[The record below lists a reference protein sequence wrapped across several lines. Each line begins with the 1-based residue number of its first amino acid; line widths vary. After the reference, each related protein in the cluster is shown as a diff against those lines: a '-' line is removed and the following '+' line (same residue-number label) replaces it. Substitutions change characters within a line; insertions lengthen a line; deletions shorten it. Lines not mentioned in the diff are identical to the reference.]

1 VSLDEIMSILW
12 RLLSVVVL
20 VGLNGFFVAAEFAI
34 VKIRDTQLQPLINRH
49 HRRAKMAG
57 RIVKNLDASLS
68 ATQLGITLSSLG
80 LGWIGEPVFASLL
93 EPVMTWFSIE
103 SPEVRHSISF
113 AVGFTIITFLHIVLG
128 ELAPKSMAI
137 TKPLPVTL
145 WIAYPLHWFNVISF
159 PFIWALNKTSL
170 ALLRQVG
177 IEPASEGEMAH
188 SEEELRLLLTPTQR
202 HGTSGGARRDIVLN
216 AFDLR
221 QRVAREV
228 MRPRREIVALDTAA
242 ALVHGLEVAEQTR
255 FSRLPVVENGNL
267 DRALGFI
274 HVKDLFA
281 ARDKAQTVRDLLPH
295 AKKLVYVP
303 ETARLERLLQIFLER
318 KVHMALVV
326 DEYGGTVG
334 LVTLENILEELV
346 GQIQDEFDQE
356 KPLLVKKDE
365 STWLVDGALPLHDL
379 AELVGEPLSEEG
391 VTTASGW
398 VTHKLGGFP
407 KHDDMIRVGPH
418 ELRVEE
424 MDGARVARL
433 RLIKTPGT
441 ELMGKMEKTS
451 ER

>member
-1 VSLDEIMSILW
+1 MISIFW

-20 VGLNGFFVAAEFAI
+20 VALNGFFVAAEFAI

-49 HRRAKMAG
+49 HRRARMAG
-57 RIVKNLDASLS
+57 RIVRNLDASLS

-80 LGWIGEPVFASLL
+80 LGWIGEPVFAALL
-93 EPVMTWFSIE
+93 DPLMKWFQID

-128 ELAPKSMAI
+128 ELAPKSLAI
-137 TKPLPVTL
+137 TKPLATTL
-145 WIAYPLHWFNVISF
+145 WVAYPLHWFNRISF

-188 SEEELRLLLTPTQR
+188 SEDELRLLLTPASH
-202 HGTSGGARRDIVLN
+202 HGKPTASRDIVLN
-216 AFDLR
+216 AFDLSR
-221 QRVAREV
+221 RVAREV
-228 MRPRREIVALDTAA
+228 MRPRREIVCLDADA
-242 ALVHGLEVAEQTR
+242 PIARCLEVAEQTR
-255 FSRLPVVENGNL
+255 FSRIPIAEGGSV
-267 DRALGFI
+267 DRVLGFI
-274 HVKDLFA
+274 HFKDLFA
-281 ARDKAQTVRDLLPH
+281 ARGRAQTARDLLPL

-303 ETARLERLLQIFLER
+303 ETSRLERLLQIFLER
-318 KVHMALVV
+318 KIHMAFVV
-326 DEYGGTVG
+326 DEFGGTVG

-356 KPLLVKKDE
+356 KPLLVKHGE
-365 STWLVDGALPLHDL
+365 NTWLVDGALPLHDL
-379 AELVGEPLSEEG
+379 TELMGEALVEEG

-407 KHDDMIRVGPH
+407 RQGDAVPVGPWD
-418 ELRVEE
+418 LRVEE

-433 RLIKTPGT
+433 VLTRREQTAPTAGDAN
-441 ELMGKMEKTS
+441 
-451 ER
+451 

>member
-1 VSLDEIMSILW
+1 MTFDEIISIGL
-12 RLLSVVVL
+12 RLFSIVL
-20 VGLNGFFVAAEFAI
+20 LVALNGFFVAAEFAI
-34 VKIRDTQLQPLINRH
+34 VKIRDTQLQPLINRQN
-49 HRRAKMAG
+49 RRAKMAG

-80 LGWIGEPVFASLL
+80 LGWIGHPVFAALL
-93 EPVMTWFSIE
+93 EPVMKWLQIE
-103 SPEVRHSISF
+103 SPEVRHSIAI
-113 AVGFTIITFLHIVLG
+113 AVGFTVITFLHIVFG
-128 ELAPKSMAI
+128 ELAPKSLAI
-137 TKPLPVTL
+137 TKPLPTTL
-145 WIAYPLHWFNVISF
+145 WIAYPLHWFARLSF
-159 PFIWALNKTSL
+159 PFIWGLNKTSL

-188 SEEELRLLLTPTQR
+188 SEEELRLLLTPAPR
-202 HGTSGGARRDIVLN
+202 HGAPGVSRDIVLN

-228 MRPRREIVALDTAA
+228 MRPRGEIVALDVATPLAQ
-242 ALVHGLEVAEQTR
+242 ALETAEQMR
-255 FSRLPVVENGNL
+255 FSRLPLMENGNL

-274 HVKDLFA
+274 HVKDLYA
-281 ARDKAQTVRDLLPH
+281 ARAKAGTVRELLPH

-318 KVHMALVV
+318 KVHLALVV

-356 KPLLVKKDE
+356 KPLLEKKDE
-365 STWLVDGALPLHDL
+365 HTWLVDGALPLHDL
-379 AELVGEPLSEEG
+379 AELAGEPLNEEG

-407 KHDDMIRVGPH
+407 RQDDVIRVGPH

-424 MDGARVARL
+424 MDGSRVARL
-433 RLIKTPGT
+433 RLTKRPGT
-441 ELMGKMEKTS
+441 EGISKAPKPH
-451 ER
+451 